1 MLANISGGG
10 GTELL
15 PALTKALAMPRGE
28 QQSRS
33 VVVITDGYVSAEAD
47 AFGLIDSQIGDSNL
61 FAFGIGTS
69 VNRHLIEGL
78 AKVGRAESFIVTDAN
93 GAMREADRFRQ
104 YISAPVLTQISV
116 TGDNAELYGL
126 EPAAFPDLLAQRPLL
141 VLGKYRGA
149 ADEAAITLSGV
160 AGNGRHQWRFKI
172 SAGDTDAS
180 LPKLWARKRLERL
193 YVFPGNEAERR
204 AEILQ
209 LGLKYSLLTSYTSF
223 VSVNETVR
231 LKGGVAT
238 DVKQPLP
245 LPDGVSNAAVGNEMQ
260 PMPEPESVWLA
271 LWGLLLLG
279 VYRLRQASAV
289 TRA

>member
-1 MLANISGGG
+1 
-10 GTELL
+10 
-15 PALTKALAMPRGE
+15 MPRGE

-33 VVVITDGYVSAEAD
+33 VVVITDGYVSTEAD
-47 AFGLIDSQIGDSNL
+47 AFELIDSQIGDSNL
-61 FAFGIGTS
+61 YAFGIGSS
-69 VNRHLIEGL
+69 VNRQLIDGL
-78 AKVGRAESFIVTDAN
+78 AKVGRAESFIVTDAIS
-93 GAMREADRFRQ
+93 ATREAERFRQ
-104 YISAPVLTQISV
+104 YISAPVLTQITV
-116 TGDNAELYGL
+116 TGDNAELYEL
-126 EPAAFPDLLAQRPLL
+126 EPAAYPDLLAQRPLL
-141 VLGKYRGA
+141 VMGKYRGA
-149 ADEAAITLSGV
+149 AEQAAITLSGV
-160 AGNGRHQWRFKI
+160 AGDGRHQWNFKF
-172 SAGDTDAS
+172 SDGDTDAG

-231 LKGGVAT
+231 LKDGQTAT

-245 LPDGVSNAAVGNEMQ
+245 LPDGVSNAAVGSELQ

-279 VYRLRQASAV
+279 VYRLRRISAV